1 MRRKRIIKFGL
12 KFIDDKSVF
21 NNSASTIFSSSYVKS
36 FNVHRYRKHRY
47 LFPETDER
55 ERETR
60 GQSKLDRHI
69 KSLLGE
75 NSFGNGRYRRMPGE
89 ILFVTLRV
97 HFL

>member
-1 MRRKRIIKFGL
+1 M
-12 KFIDDKSVF
+12 FIDIESID
-21 NNSASTIFSSSYVKS
+21 IFSPK
-36 FNVHRYRKHRY
+36 R
-47 LFPETDER
+47 TR
-55 ERETR
+55 ERETL

>member
-1 MRRKRIIKFGL
+1 M
-12 KFIDDKSVF
+12 FIDIESID
-21 NNSASTIFSSSYVKS
+21 IFSPK
-36 FNVHRYRKHRY
+36 RTR
-47 LFPETDER
+47 ER

>member
-1 MRRKRIIKFGL
+1 M
-12 KFIDDKSVF
+12 FIDIESID
-21 NNSASTIFSSSYVKS
+21 IFSPK
-36 FNVHRYRKHRY
+36 R
-47 LFPETDER
+47 TR
-55 ERETR
+55 ERETQ

>member
-1 MRRKRIIKFGL
+1 M
-12 KFIDDKSVF
+12 FIDIESID
-21 NNSASTIFSSSYVKS
+21 IFSPK
-36 FNVHRYRKHRY
+36 R
-47 LFPETDER
+47 TR

-69 KSLLGE
+69 KSFLGE

>member
-1 MRRKRIIKFGL
+1 M
-12 KFIDDKSVF
+12 FIDIESID
-21 NNSASTIFSSSYVKS
+21 IFSPK
-36 FNVHRYRKHRY
+36 R
-47 LFPETDER
+47 R